1 LRITSFLFYFHSF
14 LFYVKDLMTKKV
26 LLFCWSRDGL
36 YVLSESCA
44 TSLPQVFSSTCLSTS
59 TDVWHRRPGHP
70 STCILHFLV
79 KNKKVSCTSN
89 QFIFNCPACPLGKSS
104 RLTQKLRVIK
114 LELLLTWFL
123 VMFKVPPL
131 CCHLMVF
138 AILLF
143 LWMPIWSLYGFILWL
158 LSLMF

>member
-1 LRITSFLFYFHSF
+1 
-14 LFYVKDLMTKKV
+14 MTKKV
-26 LLFCWSRDGL
+26 LLFCQSRDGL
-36 YVLSESCA
+36 YVLSKVST

-59 TDVWHRRPGHP
+59 ANVWHHRLGHP
-70 STCILHFLV
+70 GPCIMYFLWKIKRCHV
-79 KNKKVSCTSN
+79 PQINLILIVLR
-89 QFIFNCPACPLGKSS
+89 ALWAS
-104 RLTQKLRVIK
+104 RLVWLLKLRVIK

-123 VMFKVPPL
+123 VMFWVPPL

-143 LWMPIWSLYGFILWL
+143 LWMPIWSLSSFILWL